1 MSVNLLEVQY
11 SITFQTNNPS
21 TNSVKQCENIYL
33 ILIKYFKEQGY
44 S

>member
-1 MSVNLLEVQY
+1 MSVNSLEVQY

-21 TNSVKQCENIYL
+21 TKYVKQFENIYL
-33 ILIKYFKEQGY
+33 ILIKYFKEQDY